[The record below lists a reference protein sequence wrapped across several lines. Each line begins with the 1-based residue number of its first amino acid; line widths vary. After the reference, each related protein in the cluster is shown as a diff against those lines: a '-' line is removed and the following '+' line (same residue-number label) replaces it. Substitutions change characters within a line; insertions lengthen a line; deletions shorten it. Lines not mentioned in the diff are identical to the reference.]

1 VSEWGV
7 GIFSKRNTIM
17 IIRTL
22 ILGAASIAA
31 LSPCVSFASP
41 ENAALDACT
50 RAFAASIAPPGSSA
64 PAFKL
69 KYRGGSVGSSILDYY
84 SSHEYTFYLQAHDP
98 KTGATLASATCTS
111 DMRGTQI
118 ALNPTPPSG
127 SEATLAAR

>member
-1 VSEWGV
+1 
-7 GIFSKRNTIM
+7 M

-31 LSPCVSFASP
+31 LSPSVSFASP
-41 ENAALDACT
+41 ENAALGACT
-50 RAFAASIAPPGSSA
+50 RAFAASMASPGSSA

-69 KYRGGSVGSSILDYY
+69 KYRGGSGSSILDYY
-84 SSHEYTFYLQAHDP
+84 SSHHYTFYLQAHDA

-111 DMRGTQI
+111 DIRGTQI
-118 ALNPTPPSG
+118 ALNVTPPNG